1 VVIEMPYQWV
11 EHDLGDY
18 TDEDL
23 VEELEHR
30 HYNFKRLIQDEIKE
44 DIDAALFELAD
55 CKRYNPEK
63 FDAMFS
69 QFVWDTIGKSI

>member
-1 VVIEMPYQWV
+1 MPYQWV

-44 DIDAALFELAD
+44 DVDTALYELAD

-63 FDAMFS
+63 FDEMFS
-69 QFVWDTIGKSI
+69 RYIWDMLGKNV